1 MASVEWRPMA
11 LEALAQLDPVVKD
24 RIVAKV
30 AWLAD
35 NFESITPEPLHREL
49 RGLYKLR
56 VGDHRVAYALTGR
69 NTITIVIVGHRRD
82 VYH

>member
-1 MASVEWRPMA
+1 MVSVEWRPIA
-11 LEALAQLDPVVKD
+11 LEALTHLDPVVKD

-35 NFESITPEPLHREL
+35 NFESIAPEPLHREL

-56 VGDHRVAYALTGR
+56 IGDHRVAYALTSRGM
-69 NTITIVIVGHRRD
+69 ITIVMVGHRRD
-82 VYH
+82 VYR

>member
-1 MASVEWRPMA
+1 MA
-11 LEALAQLDPVVKD
+11 LEALAQLDPVVKN

-30 AWLAD
+30 AWLED

-56 VGDHRVAYALTGR
+56 IGDYRATYALTDRG
-69 NTITIVIVGHRRD
+69 TITIVIVGHRRD